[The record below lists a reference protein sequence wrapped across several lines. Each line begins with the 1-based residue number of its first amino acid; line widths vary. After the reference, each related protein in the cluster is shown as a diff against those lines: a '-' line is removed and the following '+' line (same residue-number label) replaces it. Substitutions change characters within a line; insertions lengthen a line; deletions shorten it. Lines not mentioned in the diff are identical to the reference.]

1 MKGKQ
6 EGLNEGGDMTVETEL
21 CAMHSENGRWPPA
34 KDRGQPLEAA
44 RREGR
49 GPPPIPNQPAEGTSS
64 ASTFLLGLPDFSLLI
79 SRTVEE

>member
-49 GPPPIPNQPAEGTSS
+49 GPPPQPPTS
-64 ASTFLLGLPDFSLLI
+64 LQKGPVLPAPS
-79 SRTVEE
+79 S